1 MADEQDI
8 KIKIATEANT
18 AGAKQ
23 AEEALRKVE
32 DQAKKTADAE
42 SQSASGGGFGGQLD
56 GSVPRDEAAEAAA
69 AAQKTLAD
77 AMDETSKSYQT
88 LLEDQRK
95 ADVARAQSNKAAREQ
110 AAAEEK
116 VAQSIHQTASAT
128 RMLTFQLGAMAAGQ
142 LAQGISGVNKELGGI
157 INTTAQGAAAAG
169 PWGAVIGALLGS
181 VTAVIDAQKQYNKV
195 VEETEEKIKAN
206 DRALL
211 SYAQKVAT
219 LKIQD
224 SYKKQWEDLAVFVEG
239 VNQAVRDNIELE
251 NARRNASVELG
262 SASRGAEEASIK
274 ALRQTGAISAQQEAA
289 QLAELKQREA
299 EANKQAAIAEA
310 QAQQAQ
316 RQATLDDAKRALEV
330 VAAQKEIA
338 LRDLEK
344 AQTELRNIQ
353 EGPKDGTSISRQ
365 GVAQAKVDVAQKA
378 IDDAAGKLS
387 GANSDVTTAENA
399 LQQGLKL
406 LEIEVNK
413 IAVSFDAQGLADQAA
428 AVGEK
433 SKEEAEKAADQ
444 VRAAIDKIVPQN
456 KLQADSLVALNA
468 AIADG
473 ELSKNEAA
481 AAVQQLS
488 VLGGN
493 LNTELGK
500 ILGVV
505 TQMSSDQSARD
516 RILQNIISQQQA
528 QARIIQELAAQ
539 SPQ

>member
-1 MADEQDI
+1 MADQDI

-23 AEEALRKVE
+23 AEDALRKVE
-32 DQAKKTADAE
+32 DQAKKTAQAG
-42 SQSASGGGFGGQLD
+42 SQPTGGGYGGQLD
-56 GSVPRDEAAEAAA
+56 GTVPRNEAAETAAKA
-69 AAQKTLAD
+69 EQDLAD
-77 AMDETSKSYQT
+77 AMAKSSEAYKT
-88 LLEDQRK
+88 LLDDQGK
-95 ADVARAQSNKAAREQ
+95 ADVARARANKAAREQ

-142 LAQGISGVNKELGGI
+142 LAQGISGVNKELGSI

-181 VTAVIDAQKQYNKV
+181 LTSIISAQKEYNKLV
-195 VEETEEKIKAN
+195 KETEEKIKAN

-211 SYAQKVAT
+211 SFAEKVAT
-219 LKIQD
+219 LKIQA
-224 SYKKQWEDLAVFVEG
+224 SYKKQWVDIATSIEG

-251 NARRNASVELG
+251 NARRNASVELE
-262 SASRGAEEASIK
+262 SATRGGEEASIK
-274 ALRQTGAISAQQEAA
+274 ALRQTGVISAQQEAA
-289 QLAELKQREA
+289 QLADLKQREA

-310 QAQQAQ
+310 QSQQVKRQADLEAAKSALEWVEVKRVMAQ
-316 RQATLDDAKRALEV
+316 RE
-330 VAAQKEIA
+330 
-338 LRDLEK
+338 LEK
-344 AQTELRNIQ
+344 AQAELANIQ
-353 EGPKDGTSISRQ
+353 ASPKDATSVSRQ
-365 GVAQAKVDVAQKA
+365 GVQQAKIDEAQK
-378 IDDAAGKLS
+378 ILTAAPEEVKK
-387 GANSDVTTAENA
+387 ANNEIIKAGNA

-406 LEIEVNK
+406 LEVEVNK
-413 IAVSFDAQGLADQAA
+413 ISESFDAQGLAEQAA

-444 VRAAIDKIVPQN
+444 VRAAIEKIVPQN
-456 KLQADSLVALNA
+456 RLQEESLAALKA

-488 VLGGN
+488 NMGAN

-505 TQMSSDQSARD
+505 SQIQADQSVRD
-516 RILQNIISQQQA
+516 RVLSDIIARQQA
-528 QARIIQELAAQ
+528 QAKTLQDMAAQ
-539 SPQ
+539 SSQ